1 MPQEFHPGIL
11 KSWNITKRTVF
22 FSTSIGPININ
33 WRSVMSIGKRMTE
46 KKENKKG
53 KKKTKENHVSL
64 NPILVA
70 HWSWAP
76 LIFTFVYFG
85 ISISQLDCNIT
96 LQLILKT
103 NSLQTIEIKA
113 GFRFLYL
120 GHCYLCIEKIM
131 YIQVGAS
138 SSNTFYEQQFRCIK
152 TPDQTTM
159 IEILTINKVVYL
171 NARYRLHNC

>member
-1 MPQEFHPGIL
+1 MKIDEKSKSHILVQHKPKTTYTSECPNNVKERYQDQSSHRAVHERNMPQEFHPGIF

-96 LQLILKT
+96 L
-103 NSLQTIEIKA
+103 
-113 GFRFLYL
+113 
-120 GHCYLCIEKIM
+120 
-131 YIQVGAS
+131 
-138 SSNTFYEQQFRCIK
+138 
-152 TPDQTTM
+152 
-159 IEILTINKVVYL
+159 
-171 NARYRLHNC
+171 

>member
-1 MPQEFHPGIL
+1 
-11 KSWNITKRTVF
+11 
-22 FSTSIGPININ
+22 
-33 WRSVMSIGKRMTE
+33 MSIGKRMTE

-96 LQLILKT
+96 L
-103 NSLQTIEIKA
+103 
-113 GFRFLYL
+113 
-120 GHCYLCIEKIM
+120 
-131 YIQVGAS
+131 
-138 SSNTFYEQQFRCIK
+138 
-152 TPDQTTM
+152 
-159 IEILTINKVVYL
+159 
-171 NARYRLHNC
+171 